1 MQKQGVGTPA
11 CLRGQTSLITP
22 CLTYFDPRGKTMHGI
37 PSNHLQ
43 VVPRLYQG
51 ASVEVSWWKIKYSS
65 KSLELQIHSEKEEL
79 SLLSL
84 PLVLPQP
91 QKSSAG
97 STVVLPW

>member
-1 MQKQGVGTPA
+1 MVLPWCSVSTA
-11 CLRGQTSLITP
+11 
-22 CLTYFDPRGKTMHGI
+22 
-37 PSNHLQ
+37 
-43 VVPRLYQG
+43 VV
-51 ASVEVSWWKIKYSS
+51 VSWWKIKYSS
-65 KSLELQIHSEKEEL
+65 KSLELQIYSEKEEL